1 MTRRVLALT
10 SVILVLAVGGWLAAA
25 ASGRSEPL
33 RSRHSDPTIA
43 APPALVAVTMDGKL
57 YHRPEC
63 TFVHGPIHRE
73 SVAQAISEGYTP
85 CTRCLAR

>member
-10 SVILVLAVGGWLAAA
+10 SVILLLAVGGWLAAA
-25 ASGRSEPL
+25 ASGTSEPL

-43 APPALVAVTMDGKL
+43 APPPLVAVTKDGKL

-63 TFVHGPIHRE
+63 TFVHGPIHTE
-73 SVAQAISEGYTP
+73 SIAQAISEGYTP
-85 CTRCLAR
+85 CTRCLTR